1 MTLKDQIEE
10 LGDEDLQ
17 GVIAQRNLIREIIDI
32 IKEFE
37 SEDIKYLQEVFDRIY
52 NSTCNPSD
60 DILLEVLD
68 RMININKKL
77 NKECD
82 LNE

>member
-10 LGDEDLQ
+10 LEDEDLR
-17 GVIAQRNLIREIIDI
+17 GVIAQRNLIRKMIDI

-37 SEDIKYLQEVFDRIY
+37 SEDIKYLQEISDRVY
-52 NSTCNPSD
+52 NSTCDPSD